1 MKPVE
6 ARKPFSPLRLVAIV
20 ALVSAGA
27 GAVAF
32 AGANDGSA
40 GAPAAAPLMFGMHGG
55 ARLDRALDRIGASD
69 EQKAQI
75 DRIVAAA
82 RADLQADR
90 DHARSLHEQAM
101 QVFTRETVDADAA
114 EALRQQMLAEHDRT
128 SRRMLQSMLEIS
140 QVLTPE
146 QRQQLAAQMNE
157 RRATFERRRAER
169 LDAEGRTN

>member
-1 MKPVE
+1 MKLVE
-6 ARKPFSPLRLVAIV
+6 ARKPFSPLRLVAVV
-20 ALVSAGA
+20 AFVSAGA
-27 GAVAF
+27 SALAF
-32 AGANDGSA
+32 AGATDAAA
-40 GAPAAAPLMFGMHGG
+40 GAPATPPTMFGMHGG
-55 ARLDRALDRIGASD
+55 PRLDRALDRIGASD

-114 EALRQQMLAEHDRT
+114 EGLRQQMLAEHDRT

-169 LDAEGRTN
+169 FESEGKTN